1 MGRFE
6 NFCQK
11 ILSSKL
17 FQYLCLIWGPGKFKK
32 GFTTQECKY
41 DRNNFAVSWRCAA
54 AVAEA
59 KFFSKLSKKIF
70 QNFQKIN
77 YKLVLSLDIA
87 EDVLFSQDSFED
99 KQNFANSFGLHSSVP
114 ER

>member
-59 KFFSKLSKKIF
+59 KFFSKLSK
-70 QNFQKIN
+70 NFSFFFFDLIT
-77 YKLVLSLDIA
+77 
-87 EDVLFSQDSFED
+87 SQCYSAGGNAFVA
-99 KQNFANSFGLHSSVP
+99 QL
-114 ER
+114 R